1 VKRRLVLLGAPGS
14 GKGTQAEM
22 ITRQFGIPITSPG
35 AILRREK
42 ELGTPLGEETAEVL
56 ERGGLVSDKII
67 VELIEDWLRLHGGHG
82 FVFDG
87 FPRTL
92 PQAESLMSILARL
105 RTRLDLAIWLEVSQQ
120 TVFDRI
126 AGRLQCGECGF
137 TTSASSAQFAVR
149 PVCPYCDGRLVRRG
163 DDDLGVLQ
171 TRLSEFETKT
181 QPLASFYGKIS
192 ILHRI
197 DGNRDRE
204 AVFADISRLIE
215 DKAPATA

>member
-22 ITRQFGIPITSPG
+22 ITRQFGIPVTSTG
-35 AILRREK
+35 AILRRERD
-42 ELGTPLGEETAEVL
+42 LGTPLGQQTAEVL
-56 ERGGLVSDKII
+56 RSGGLVSDKII
-67 VELIEDWLRLHGGHG
+67 IELIEDWLRLHGGHG

-105 RTRLDLAIWLEVSQQ
+105 RSALDLAIWLEVSEQ
-120 TVFDRI
+120 TVRDRI

-137 TTSASSAQFAVR
+137 TTSSSSAQFANR
-149 PVCPYCDGRLVRRG
+149 PICPYCDGPLERRN
-163 DDDLGVLQ
+163 DDDLAVLQ
-171 TRLSEFETKT
+171 TRLQEFHTKT
-181 QPLASFYGKIS
+181 KPLASFYEKMS

-204 AVFADISRLIE
+204 AVFSDISRLIE
-215 DKAPATA
+215 DKIVA

>member
-1 VKRRLVLLGAPGS
+1 MKRRLVLLGAPGS

-22 ITRQFGIPITSPG
+22 ITRQFGIPVTSPG

-105 RTRLDLAIWLEVSQQ
+105 RTALDLSLWLEVSQQ

-137 TTSASSAQFAVR
+137 TTSASSAQFALR

-163 DDDLGVLQ
+163 DDDLAVLQ

-181 QPLASFYGKIS
+181 QPLASFYGKMS

-215 DKAPATA
+215 DKAQA

>member
-22 ITRQFGIPITSPG
+22 ITRQFGIPVTSPG

-42 ELGTPLGEETAEVL
+42 DLGTPLGLETAEITQH
-56 ERGGLVSDKII
+56 GGLVSDKII

-92 PQAESLMSILARL
+92 PQAESLLSILTRL
-105 RTRLDLAIWLEVSQQ
+105 HTALDLAIWLEVSEG
-120 TVFDRI
+120 TVRERI
-126 AGRLQCGECGF
+126 SGRLQCRGCGF
-137 TTSASSAQFAVR
+137 TTSVTSAKFAER
-149 PVCPYCDGRLVRRG
+149 PVCPYCDGPLVRRN
-163 DDDLGVLQ
+163 DDDFSVLQ
-171 TRLSEFETKT
+171 TRLGEFASKT
-181 QPLASFYGKIS
+181 QPLADFYQKMS
-192 ILHRI
+192 ILRRI

-204 AVFADISRLIE
+204 AVFSDISRLIE
-215 DKAPATA
+215 DQMTA